1 MRRIVNLL
9 AVIFIGILLSGCT
22 VNGRQVV
29 FTFGGGAF
37 SIFKMGPLRCPD
49 NEVRVYLAN
58 YKNIY
63 GRVGE
68 TDLWNGGFDVDR
80 MEESIRM
87 LSAQH
92 LARVYSMNLY
102 ATDHDIALDE
112 KELTQVKTAAAAYYN
127 SLSAGERAYMQ
138 VSENDIEQLYR
149 RYATAQKVYAGLMD
163 SIDEEISEDEA
174 RVMDAYVLF
183 VAGEEAAASVEEAI
197 ARGDSFEKLCA
208 SYSRKDKGKVSF
220 GRGTYPKAV
229 EEAAFDLDD
238 GEISGRIAD
247 EYGYYFVCC
256 INKYNRALSEQNKD
270 DIVGVR
276 KEQAINEIISSQSRD
291 YYSVFNEAHL
301 DAIPFDGSEAIT
313 TDSFF
318 STIESYLPR

>member
-1 MRRIVNLL
+1 MHKGIRFL
-9 AVIFIGILLSGCT
+9 AVFIIGIMLCGCT
-22 VNGRQVV
+22 IDGRELVL
-29 FTFGGGAF
+29 TFGGSAF

-68 TDLWNGGFDVDR
+68 TDLWNGGFDVAR

-102 ATDHDIALDE
+102 AADHGIRLDE
-112 KELTQVKTAAAAYYN
+112 KEEKQVKTAAAAYYA
-127 SLSAGERAYMQ
+127 SLSEAERAYMQ
-138 VSENDIEQLYR
+138 VSERDIAGMYR

-174 RVMDAYVLF
+174 RMMDAYVLY
-183 VAGEEAAASVEEAI
+183 VTSDEAAKAVDEAI
-197 ARGDSFEKLCA
+197 ANGTAFEKLCA
-208 SYSRKDKGKVSF
+208 TYSRKDKGRVSF
-220 GRGTYPKAV
+220 GRGTYPQAV
-229 EEAAFDLDD
+229 EDAAFALDD

-247 EYGYYFVCC
+247 DGGYYYVCC
-256 INKYNRALSEQNKD
+256 INKYNSELSEQNKE
-270 DIVGVR
+270 DIVSVR

-291 YYSVFNEAHL
+291 YYSVFNGAHL
-301 DAIPFDGSEAIT
+301 DAIAFGGSGSIA

-318 STIESYLPR
+318 STLEMYLSY

>member
-1 MRRIVNLL
+1 M
-9 AVIFIGILLSGCT
+9 
-22 VNGRQVV
+22 
-29 FTFGGGAF
+29 
-37 SIFKMGPLRCPD
+37 
-49 NEVRVYLAN
+49 
-58 YKNIY
+58 
-63 GRVGE
+63 
-68 TDLWNGGFDVDR
+68 
-80 MEESIRM
+80 
-87 LSAQH
+87 
-92 LARVYSMNLY
+92 
-102 ATDHDIALDE
+102 
-112 KELTQVKTAAAAYYN
+112 
-127 SLSAGERAYMQ
+127 
-138 VSENDIEQLYR
+138 
-149 RYATAQKVYAGLMD
+149 
-163 SIDEEISEDEA
+163 
-174 RVMDAYVLF
+174 
-183 VAGEEAAASVEEAI
+183 
-197 ARGDSFEKLCA
+197 
-208 SYSRKDKGKVSF
+208 SF

-318 STIESYLPR
+318 STLESYLPR